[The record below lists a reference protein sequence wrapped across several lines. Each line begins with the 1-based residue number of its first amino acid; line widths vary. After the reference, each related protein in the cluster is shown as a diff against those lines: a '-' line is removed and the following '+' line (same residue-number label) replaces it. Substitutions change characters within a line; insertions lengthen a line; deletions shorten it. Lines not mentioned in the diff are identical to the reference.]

1 MTTFGKRLEARRT
14 ELGMTQEKLASKSGV
29 TRVGISKIELD
40 ITKNARADTLFSLAK
55 ALKCNAKWLLDG
67 SGDKFN
73 ETKYE
78 YSNIIAGP
86 KIHQFVPLIKWVQAG
101 NWTEVIKQPDS
112 LELYPCPIKCSP
124 GTFALKVK
132 GNSMLPRFEEDD
144 LIFVDPTKI
153 DGINGKFVLAM
164 INDSHE
170 PTFKQVEVIDNKE
183 FLKALNPE
191 YPPEI
196 RFMKIN
202 GNCRIIGTVIS
213 HVKPV

>member
-40 ITKNARADTLFSLAK
+40 ITKNARADTLFSLSK
-55 ALKCNAKWLLDG
+55 ALKCNPKWLLDG

-73 ETKYE
+73 ESKYE
-78 YSNIIAGP
+78 YSHVTAGP
-86 KIHQFVPLIKWVQAG
+86 KIHQFVPLINWAQAS
-101 NWTEVIKQPDS
+101 NWIEVIKQPDS
-112 LELYPCPIKCSP
+112 SELYPCPVKCSP
-124 GTFALKVK
+124 GTFALRVRD
-132 GNSMLPRFEEDD
+132 NSMQPRFEEND

-153 DGINGKFVLAM
+153 DEINGKFVIAM
-164 INDSHE
+164 LDHSHE
-170 PTFKQVEVIDNKE
+170 PTLKQMEIIDNQRFFKT
-183 FLKALNPE
+183 LNPE
-191 YPPEI
+191 YPPEM

-202 GNCRIIGTVIS
+202 ENCQIVGTVIS